1 MRRKLTW
8 FTAMVGAVCLTGVIS
23 AQTKTTT
30 TETKQFEVIS
40 VDGNKLVLRG
50 SDGAS
55 KEFTVADDFQFDV
68 KGQKISVHDLKPGM
82 KGMATITTTTTYTP
96 VTVTEVKNGE
106 VIQASGGSV
115 LIRGPNGYKNFTQGD
130 LDKRNVTIIRDGAP
144 VDISQLHTGDHLT
157 ATIVTEHPPK
167 VMTERQVQATIHPEA
182 AGAAP
187 AKTTTAPAA
196 SASRSTS
203 TSPSATSGTGA
214 AASGAA
220 STGTGATGTH
230 AKTLPKTASPLPLI
244 GATGAV
250 CLAIAAALAVRRR
263 RTA

>member
-1 MRRKLTW
+1 MK
-8 FTAMVGAVCLTGVIS
+8 S
-23 AQTKTTT
+23 
-30 TETKQFEVIS
+30 FEVIS

-50 SDGAS
+50 ADGVS
-55 KEFTVADDFQFDV
+55 KEFVVSDDFQFDV

-82 KGMATITTTTTYTP
+82 KGTATITTTTTVTP
-96 VTVTEVKNGE
+96 VTVTEVRNGE

-144 VDISQLHTGDHLT
+144 VDISQLHAGDRLT
-157 ATIVTEHPPK
+157 ATIVTEHPPT
-167 VMTERQVQATIHPEA
+167 VMTERQVQATIHPA
-182 AGAAP
+182 APGAAP
-187 AKTTTAPAA
+187 AKTSAPAA
-196 SASRSTS
+196 STSRSTS
-203 TSPSATSGTGA
+203 TSPSA
-214 AASGAA
+214 ASGAGA
-220 STGTGATGTH
+220 STTSTSSTGSGGTG

-250 CLAIAAALAVRRR
+250 CLAIAAALAVRRQ